1 MANKTTKLSVN
12 FTNHLR
18 GYAPYTTYKTNS
30 TTNYRVAKET
40 ISGNDHNCILL
51 GKVASFPKS
60 IRHNVL
66 IGHQFTVALK
76 DDYVTAAVS
85 REAVYVYLA
94 RSDFDTDTANYNNS
108 SNTVGNVIE
117 RVYVPRN
124 SSLTNRTSDYE
135 DSPSKAQNIVRSK
148 GILLYT
154 FYVVEEIYARTVLTD
169 GSTKPYFTITYDDS
183 VKIKSKISYANSQL
197 TGSISTAVAKV
208 LTWSLVKD
216 TSISGY
222 CAVEEWE
229 QVSATFNW
237 RVQGA
242 SEWNTISVSG
252 STTSV
257 TIPAYTFPSGS
268 TIEYYISETDEDNT
282 TSNTDTYTFTTLTT
296 KVTPTNSPTSGYVNP
311 RNARSFSWSY
321 TNTAGTVQSGET
333 TLHWRVSGSDS
344 WNDVVA
350 ASGAN
355 SLTIPANTFPVAST
369 IQWYLSGTDV
379 TGYASQTSVYSFT
392 TAASS
397 VKATAISP
405 SSTIESNN
413 QPITFR
419 WTYSSSDGYAPIR
432 YRFMWKLVT
441 DSEWTTLL
449 NETEIVTQ
457 YTFPAYTF
465 PAGEI
470 SWIVIPNNIDDVVG
484 TGQSASFICYGAP
497 EAPVV
502 YAEAKPYT
510 TVEWQSSDQQA
521 YQIKVDD
528 TIYGP
533 YFGTEKSFE
542 LPDYLEDGEHTIG
555 VAVIGTYALW
565 SAWGETTVTI
575 QNVPGA
581 AISLDAEAQIDVELL
596 ISSSEET
603 QTFLIYRDDV
613 LIAKTNNRSFT
624 DRLALGGHTYKVIS
638 KHADGNYSISN
649 EVRRFACA
657 RHISIAPLAGGEWL
671 EVKYSTRDQMDPDYQ
686 GVIMSTYN
694 HISGSEYPSA
704 VISQYRDLNV
714 GFSALFLRS
723 QCRERQ
729 ELQEMFGKPVIIKF
743 RDGTVI
749 VGVLD
754 SWRKEPNRWHYM
766 TYTLTVRQID
776 FEDYVDDTE

>member
-1 MANKTTKLSVN
+1 MANKTTRLSVN
-12 FTNHLR
+12 FTNYLR
-18 GYAPYTTYKTNS
+18 EYAPYTTYKTNS
-30 TTNYRVAKET
+30 TTNYKLTEET
-40 ISGNDHNCILL
+40 ISGVDYECMLL

-66 IGHQFTVALK
+66 VGHQFTVALK
-76 DDYVTAAVS
+76 DDYVATAS
-85 REAVYVYLA
+85 NQAVYVYLT
-94 RSDFDTDTANYNNS
+94 RSDFDANTANYNDS
-108 SNTVGNVIE
+108 RGTDGYEMEEVL
-117 RVYVPRN
+117 VPRN
-124 SSLTNRTSDYE
+124 SGLTNRTSDYE
-135 DSPSKAQNIVRSK
+135 ASPSKAQRIVRSK
-148 GILLYT
+148 GILLCHRNIT
-154 FYVVEEIYARTVLTD
+154 EAIYARTVLTD

-183 VKIKSKISYANSQL
+183 VKIKGKISYANSQL
-197 TGSISTAVAKV
+197 TGSISTGVAKV

-237 RVQGA
+237 RVQGT
-242 SEWNTISVSG
+242 SEWNTIPVSG

-528 TIYGP
+528 TVYGP

-638 KHADGNYSISN
+638 KHSDGNYSISN
-649 EVRRFACA
+649 EVRRFAFA
-657 RHISIAPLAGGEWL
+657 RNISIAPLAGGEWL

-729 ELQEMFGKPVIIKF
+729 ELQEMFGKPIIIKF

-749 VGVLD
+749 VGVLG

>member
-1 MANKTTKLSVN
+1 MANKTVNLSIN
-12 FTNHLR
+12 FTNHIR
-18 GYAPYTTYKTNS
+18 QYAPYTVYKTNK
-30 TTNYRVAKET
+30 TTEYKITQET
-40 ISGNDHNCILL
+40 ISSVRYSCILL
-51 GKVASFPKS
+51 GKVSSMPS
-60 IRHNVL
+60 
-66 IGHQFTVALK
+66 ALK
-76 DDYVTAAVS
+76 HNALVSGNYTIALKNTYSYRQNMYLNICKDYDENAV
-85 REAVYVYLA
+85 
-94 RSDFDTDTANYNNS
+94 NYNERP
-108 SNTVGNVIE
+108 GNVIALSAAS
-117 RVYVPRN
+117 VPAN
-124 SSLTNRTSDYE
+124 SGLVNCTSSGAIGASTLATLLENLSVKLTDSDY
-135 DSPSKAQNIVRSK
+135 DNNGAFVYSKA
-148 GILLYT
+148 
-154 FYVVEEIYARTVLTD
+154 VLAN
-169 GSTKPYFTITYDDS
+169 GSTLPYFTITYDDS
-183 VKIKSKISYANSQL
+183 AKIRSKISYANSQL
-197 TGSISTAVAKV
+197 TGSISTAAAKV

-419 WTYSSSDGYAPIR
+419 WNYSSSDGFAPTR

-510 TVEWQSSDQQA
+510 TVTWQSSDQQA

-528 TIYGP
+528 TVYGP

-565 SAWGETTVTI
+565 SAWGEATITI

-581 AISLDAEAQIDVELL
+581 AISLDAEAQIDVELM
-596 ISSSEET
+596 ISTEEENP
-603 QTFLIYRDDV
+603 TFLIYRDDK
-613 LIAKTNNRSFT
+613 LIAKTNQRTFV
-624 DRLALGGHTYKVIS
+624 DRLALGEHTYKVVS
-638 KHADGNYSISN
+638 KLTNGNYNISN
-649 EVRRFACA
+649 EITRFSSVCSA
-657 RHISIAPLAGGEWL
+657 HIAPLVNGEWL
-671 EVKYSTRDQMDPDYQ
+671 EINYTLKDQSDPEYEDS
-686 GVIMSTYN
+686 ITTTYN
-694 HISGSEYPSA
+694 HLSGSEFPSVSISEFRNKTVNYSA
-704 VISQYRDLNV
+704 V
-714 GFSALFLRS
+714 FLFN
-723 QCRERQ
+723 QADERKAFDS
-729 ELQEMFGKPVIIKF
+729 LYKKPVIMKF
-743 RDGTVI
+743 KDGTVF
-749 VGVLD
+749 VGVLEAM
-754 SWRKEPNRWHYM
+754 SKRPVKKYY
-766 TYTLTVRQID
+766 TAYTFTLTRVD
-776 FEDYVDDTE
+776 FEDYIDDTE

>member
-1 MANKTTKLSVN
+1 MLDDQDYDYNK
-12 FTNHLR
+12 
-18 GYAPYTTYKTNS
+18 
-30 TTNYRVAKET
+30 
-40 ISGNDHNCILL
+40 SG
-51 GKVASFPKS
+51 AF
-60 IRHNVL
+60 
-66 IGHQFTVALK
+66 
-76 DDYVTAAVS
+76 
-85 REAVYVYLA
+85 VY
-94 RSDFDTDTANYNNS
+94 
-108 SNTVGNVIE
+108 
-117 RVYVPRN
+117 
-124 SSLTNRTSDYE
+124 
-135 DSPSKAQNIVRSK
+135 SKA
-148 GILLYT
+148 
-154 FYVVEEIYARTVLTD
+154 VLAN
-169 GSTKPYFTITYDDS
+169 GSTLPYFTITYDDS

-197 TGSISTAVAKV
+197 AGSISAGAVKT
-208 LTWSLVKD
+208 LTWSLVRD

-321 TNTAGTVQSGET
+321 TNTAGTVQGGET

-350 ASGAN
+350 AAGVTT
-355 SLTIPANTFPVAST
+355 LTIPANTFPVAST
-369 IQWYLSGTDV
+369 IQWYLSGADV

-419 WTYSSSDGYAPIR
+419 WTYSSSDGFAPTR
-432 YRFMWKLVT
+432 YRLMWKLVT

-510 TVEWQSSDQQA
+510 TVTWQSSDQQA

-528 TIYGP
+528 TVYGP

-565 SAWGETTVTI
+565 SDWGETTVTI

-581 AISLDAEAQIDVELL
+581 AISLDAEAQIDVELM
-596 ISSSEET
+596 INTAEENP
-603 QTFLIYRDDV
+603 TFLIYRDDA
-613 LIAKTNNRSFT
+613 LIGKTNKRSFT
-624 DRLALGGHTYKVIS
+624 DRLVLGAHKYRVIS
-638 KHADGNYSISN
+638 KLANGNYSISN
-649 EVRRFACA
+649 EITRIACA
-657 RHISIAPLAGGEWL
+657 RDISIALLAGGEWL
-671 EVKYSTRDQMDPDYQ
+671 EIKLSAGNQMDP
-686 GVIMSTYN
+686 VYN
-694 HISGSEYPSA
+694 DAITSAYHHISGSAFPTA
-704 VISQYRDLNV
+704 VVSQYRDLSV
-714 GFSALFLRS
+714 SFSALFPRCQRDKQKKLM
-723 QCRERQ
+723 
-729 ELQEMFGKPVIIKF
+729 ELLGKTVIIKF
-743 RDGTVI
+743 RDGSVI
-749 VGVLD
+749 VGVMD
-754 SWRKEPNRWHYM
+754 SWQREPNRWHYE
-766 TYTLTVRQID
+766 TYTFTVKHID
-776 FEDYVDDTE
+776 FEDFIDDTE